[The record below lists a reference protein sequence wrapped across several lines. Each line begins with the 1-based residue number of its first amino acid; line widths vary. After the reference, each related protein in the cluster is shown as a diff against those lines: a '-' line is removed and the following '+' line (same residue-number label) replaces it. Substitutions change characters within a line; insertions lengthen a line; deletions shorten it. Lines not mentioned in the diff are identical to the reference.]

1 MPEGDTVYLLATRMR
16 AAMAGQLL
24 TKTDF
29 RVARFATTDLSG
41 HTITEVIPRGKHLLQ
56 RTDRGMTIHSHLKM
70 QGSWHV
76 YARGERWRAPA
87 FQARAVLDTPEKQ
100 AVAFDMPVLE
110 VLPTVDEHQA
120 VGHLGPDPLGPDWDL
135 DEARRRISAESDMQL
150 GHALLDQRLVAGF
163 GNAYKNELCYL
174 RGLDPYMLVHE
185 VEDLDAILLLG
196 KKILE
201 FNRPYGRWI
210 TTGNLRA
217 REGQWIFERQ
227 GKPCRRCGAIIER
240 AMQPGYGAER
250 WTYWCPTCQPPAPNS
265 ARPPGVHKGARARG

>member
-1 MPEGDTVYLLATRMR
+1 MPEGDTVFLAATRMR
-16 AAMAGQLL
+16 AALVGQRLL
-24 TKTDF
+24 KTDF
-29 RVARFATTDLSG
+29 RVARFATADLAG
-41 HTITEVIPRGKHLLQ
+41 QTITAVVPRGKHLLQ
-56 RTDRGMTIHSHLKM
+56 RTDAGMTIHSHFRM
-70 QGSWHV
+70 QGAWHV

-87 FQARAVLDTPEKQ
+87 FQVRAVLDTAEVQ

-110 VLPTVDEHQA
+110 IVPTDREDDV

-135 DEARRRISAESDMQL
+135 AEAARRIRANPTMQL

-174 RGLDPYMLVHE
+174 RGLDPYMLVRD
-185 VEDLDAILLLG
+185 VADLEALLELG

-227 GKPCRRCGAIIER
+227 GKPCRRCGDIIRR

-250 WTYWCPTCQPPAPNS
+250 WTYWCPTCQPRVPGS
-265 ARPPGVHKGARARG
+265 ARPV

>member
-16 AAMAGQLL
+16 AAMVAQLL

-29 RVARFATTDLSG
+29 RVPRFATTDMSG
-41 HTITEVIPRGKHLLQ
+41 QTIVEVVPRGKHLLQ
-56 RTDRGMTIHSHLKM
+56 RTDAGMTIHSHLKM

-76 YARGERWRAPA
+76 YAIGERWRAPG
-87 FQARAVLDTPEKQ
+87 FQARAVLESAERQ
-100 AVAFDMPVLE
+100 AVAFDMPIIE
-110 VLPTVDEHQA
+110 VLATADESEA

-135 DEARRRISAESDMQL
+135 DEARRRIRAHPEMQL

-163 GNAYKNELCYL
+163 GNAYKSELCYL
-174 RGLDPYMLVHE
+174 RGLDPYMLVRD

-196 KKILE
+196 KRILE
-201 FNRPYGRWI
+201 FNRPYGRQI
-210 TTGNLRA
+210 TTGNLRP

-227 GKPCRRCGAIIER
+227 GKPCRRCGDIIER

-250 WTYWCPTCQPPAPNS
+250 WTYWCPTCQPQAPGS
-265 ARPPGVHKGARARG
+265 ARPTSNAEARR